1 MILVRD
7 VFRVQFGK
15 MCEALAAFRAVG
27 KVAQSGGYGNESLR
41 VLTDLVGP
49 FYTLVLETT
58 YPNLTAYEQ
67 MGVKSM
73 GNEEWRAAYQKF
85 TPFVESGHREIFTIV
100 E

>member
-15 MCEALAAFRAVG
+15 ARDALRAFKAVG
-27 KVAQSGGYGNESLR
+27 TVTQGMGFGSESFR

-58 YPNLTAYEQ
+58 YPNLSAYEQ
-67 MGVKSM
+67 AGKKIM
-73 GNEEWRAAYQKF
+73 NNQEWRMAYQTF
-85 TPFVESGHREIFTIV
+85 TPFVESGYREIFTIV